1 MVDNMVTLLGKE
13 QGDDDA
19 QKSMCD
25 KDFEESAEHKQE
37 TEEAIASSKAN
48 IADMEEQSATLAS
61 EIATLQAEI
70 KALDQAVADATEQRK
85 NEHSE
90 FVTYQSQSNAAV
102 QLIEKAKNR
111 MVKFYR
117 PNLYKE
123 APKREL
129 TDEEKIYAS
138 SGRSDMIA
146 TDAPQMIAG
155 TTQAVY
161 VQVAAV
167 PAPPPETWGAYEKK
181 EGKSNGVMALS
192 SLSSLRSMSMS

>member
-1 MVDNMVTLLGKE
+1 M
-13 QGDDDA
+13 
-19 QKSMCD
+19 
-25 KDFEESAEHKQE
+25 
-37 TEEAIASSKAN
+37 
-48 IADMEEQSATLAS
+48 
-61 EIATLQAEI
+61 
-70 KALDQAVADATEQRK
+70 
-85 NEHSE
+85 
-90 FVTYQSQSNAAV
+90 TYQSQGNAAT

-155 TTQAVY
+155 TTQTVY
-161 VQVAAV
+161 VQLAAV
-167 PAPPPETWGAYEKK
+167 PAPPPETSARKGPWTAALLHVYTGCALPAKRGDALALQAERRQAFVVFRSALFGGDSRGGGARTRRRRASPTVPRTDSITRLK
-181 EGKSNGVMALS
+181 AHF
-192 SLSSLRSMSMS
+192 SLG

>member
-1 MVDNMVTLLGKE
+1 MRFF
-13 QGDDDA
+13 A
-19 QKSMCD
+19 FS
-25 KDFEESAEHKQE
+25 
-37 TEEAIASSKAN
+37 
-48 IADMEEQSATLAS
+48 
-61 EIATLQAEI
+61 
-70 KALDQAVADATEQRK
+70 TEQRK
-85 NEHSE
+85 EEHAD

-111 MVKFYR
+111 LVKFYR
-117 PNLYKE
+117 PSLYKE

-155 TTQAVY
+155 TTQTVY
-161 VQVAAV
+161 VQLAAV

-181 EGKSNGVMALS
+181 EGKSNGVLALMDMLLKELKDDS
-192 SLSSLRSMSMS
+192 TEAKHD